1 MKKIDLFDENYH
13 PKIMMYGNQELNHP
27 VIGMR
32 HYQIGPENEQNQ
44 SENTNKNRLNR
55 FFFVLL
61 HFDDLWMFIFLLVY
75 RILKTREEAINK

>member
-1 MKKIDLFDENYH
+1 MKKIDLFDGNYH
-13 PKIMMYGNQELNHP
+13 PKIMMYGNRELNHP
-27 VIGMR
+27 VIGMH
-32 HYQIGPENEQNQ
+32 HYQIGHENEQNQ

-55 FFFVLL
+55 FFVLL